1 MHKIILITG
10 ATDGIGFETAKKLA
24 SQGHDLIIHGRNE
37 KKLKSAQFKL
47 LALENVGNVDSVLA
61 DLSDFKAVKDL
72 ADTIL
77 AKYKSID
84 VLINNA
90 GIFKTSVTK
99 NTQGLDIRFVVN
111 SIAPYYLSQLLTPIL
126 GTSGRIVNLSS
137 AAQSPVNIEA
147 LLGKVELDDMQ
158 AYSQSK
164 LAIRLWTH
172 SFSLNSENP
181 TCLSVNPG
189 SLLASKMVK
198 EGFGVA
204 GSDLSIGADIV
215 SELALSPHMNE
226 RNGQYF
232 DNDLGHFATQ
242 SLSKQQQKMAV
253 DIINT
258 MQLIINN
265 S

>member
-1 MHKIILITG
+1 
-10 ATDGIGFETAKKLA
+10 
-24 SQGHDLIIHGRNE
+24 
-37 KKLKSAQFKL
+37 
-47 LALENVGNVDSVLA
+47 
-61 DLSDFKAVKDL
+61 
-72 ADTIL
+72 
-77 AKYKSID
+77 
-84 VLINNA
+84 
-90 GIFKTSVTK
+90 
-99 NTQGLDIRFVVN
+99 
-111 SIAPYYLSQLLTPIL
+111 
-126 GTSGRIVNLSS
+126 
-137 AAQSPVNIEA
+137 
-147 LLGKVELDDMQ
+147 MQ

-164 LAIRLWTH
+164 LAIRLWTR

-181 TCLSVNPG
+181 ICLLVNPG

-232 DNDLGHFATQ
+232 DNDLGHFATK